1 MKLQPVRGTRDIL
14 GDEARLFRE
23 IIDQFSNL
31 ATTYDFSEIETPIFE
46 PTGTFKRT
54 LGEASDIVN
63 KEMYTFEDRGG
74 DSITLRPEGTAP
86 VARAIISNS
95 LFREAPLKYFYQG
108 PMFRY
113 ERPQKGRY
121 RQFFQFGVEML
132 GVDSP
137 TADIEVLAL
146 GQELLTRLG
155 LARDTELEINT
166 IGDDDSRA
174 LYRSTLVSYLSQ
186 HKDKLS
192 EDSQKRLQTNPL
204 RILDSKD
211 AGDIDIVEGA
221 PPFDE
226 FLNDESK
233 KFFAAVLQ
241 GLEKL
246 NIPYKLN
253 PRLVRGLD
261 YYSHTVFE
269 FTTNKLG
276 SQNAVLSG
284 GRYNG
289 LIHSMGGP
297 ETPGVGWAAGLDRV
311 ALLVG
316 EPKNKKESVGV
327 IAVDAPS
334 QPEALTLLQE
344 LRSQNIAS
352 QTFYSGNLS
361 KQMKKAHKRGC
372 KSVVLIGEKEINNKT
387 VVIKDLETG
396 EQREVS
402 RSQLIE
408 NLKGQ

>member
-132 GVDSP
+132 GVP
-137 TADIEVLAL
+137 TPLADIEVLAL
-146 GQELLTRLG
+146 ANQLFAELQLS
-155 LARDTELEINT
+155 DSIQLEINT

-174 LYRSTLVSYLSQ
+174 LYRGTLVSYLESF
-186 HKDKLS
+186 KNELS
-192 EDSQKRLQTNPL
+192 EDSQKRLKTNPL

-211 AGDIDIVEGA
+211 EGD
-221 PPFDE
+221 
-226 FLNDESK
+226 K
-233 KFFAAVLQ
+233 KL
-241 GLEKL
+241 L
-246 NIPYKLN
+246 
-253 PRLVRGLD
+253 PRL
-261 YYSHTVFE
+261 
-269 FTTNKLG
+269 
-276 SQNAVLSG
+276 LS
-284 GRYNG
+284 
-289 LIHSMGGP
+289 
-297 ETPGVGWAAGLDRV
+297 
-311 ALLVG
+311 LV
-316 EPKNKKESVGV
+316 
-327 IAVDAPS
+327 I
-334 QPEALTLLQE
+334 
-344 LRSQNIAS
+344 
-352 QTFYSGNLS
+352 F
-361 KQMKKAHKRGC
+361 
-372 KSVVLIGEKEINNKT
+372 
-387 VVIKDLETG
+387 
-396 EQREVS
+396 
-402 RSQLIE
+402 
-408 NLKGQ
+408 